1 LPIKAIVPGEGAP
14 YVPLG
19 ASILRDA
26 PHPNAA
32 RVYLNF
38 LLSETGQSM
47 LAAEG
52 FKPVIAGFESKAPP
66 DVAPLLAAKLLGTT
80 TPGKLDETTKL
91 ATEIYKQ

>member
-1 LPIKAIVPGEGAP
+1 
-14 YVPLG
+14 
-19 ASILRDA
+19 
-26 PHPNAA
+26 
-32 RVYLNF
+32 
-38 LLSETGQSM
+38 M